1 MREFVVSER
10 DQGQKCIKYICRIL
24 PNAGTS
30 FVYKML
36 RKKNITLNGKKNRR
50 NRMLKTGRYYTDLF
64 CGRNIS
70 EIFRYRYTGRKEAGT
85 HAGACTAKRTYS
97 V

>member
-10 DQGQKCIKYICRIL
+10 DQGQKCVKYICRIL

-36 RKKNITLNGKKNRR
+36 RKKILP
-50 NRMLKTGRYYTDLF
+50 
-64 CGRNIS
+64 
-70 EIFRYRYTGRKEAGT
+70 
-85 HAGACTAKRTYS
+85 
-97 V
+97 

>member
-10 DQGQKCIKYICRIL
+10 DQGQKCVKYICRIL

-36 RKKNITLNGKKNRR
+36 RKKNITLNGKK
-50 NRMLKTGRYYTDLF
+50 TERYNTDLF

-85 HAGACTAKRTYS
+85 HAGTCTAKRTYS